1 MADVCDLFI
10 IESFSPSSK
19 VYHEGWEI
27 ASALRKMGKKPIYLN
42 VGTVEEL
49 KRALQMFRTSR
60 YRFIHF
66 SCHGSD
72 HSLTLSESGELSYE
86 SFAQISARCFNL
98 KRVFFSSCRL
108 GNKNFSELIAMQNL
122 GIQSIIA
129 PIGDISSIVSI
140 PFWSAFYSSILLPKI
155 VSAIEISETKS
166 MSFSTILH
174 NFGNVVALYRERFHI
189 SYHET
194 SGHVL
199 YHKKLIPG
207 KKIED
212 YSFFSGVK
220 PYDELKLK

>member
-19 VYHEGWEI
+19 VYHEGWEL
-27 ASALRKMGKKPIYLN
+27 ASALRKMGKKPIYMN
-42 VGTVEEL
+42 VGTVVEL
-49 KRALQMFRTSR
+49 KRALQMFKTSR

-72 HSLTLSESGELSYE
+72 HSLTLSKSGEISYE
-86 SFAQISARCFNL
+86 SFAQISAKCFNL

-108 GNKNFSELIAMQNL
+108 GNKCFSEEIAMHNL
-122 GIQSIIA
+122 GVQSIIA

-140 PFWSAFYSSILLPKI
+140 HFWCAFYSSILLPKI
-155 VSAIEISETKS
+155 ISEEEISETKS

-174 NFGNVVALYRERFHI
+174 NFGNVVALYRVKSHI

-194 SGHVL
+194 AEHVL

-212 YSFFSGVK
+212 YSFFSGVE
-220 PYDELKLK
+220 PYDELRLK

>member
-1 MADVCDLFI
+1 MTDVCDLFI
-10 IESFSPSSK
+10 IESFSPSSIL
-19 VYHEGWEI
+19 YHEGWEI
-27 ASALRKMGKKPIYLN
+27 ASALRKMGKNPIYMN

-49 KRALQMFRTSR
+49 KRALQMFKTSR

-72 HSLTLSESGELSYE
+72 HSLTLSKSGELPYK
-86 SFAQISARCFNL
+86 SFAQISAKCFNL

-108 GNKNFSELIAMQNL
+108 GNKNFSEEIAMQNL
-122 GIQSIIA
+122 GVQSIIA

-140 PFWSAFYSSILLPKI
+140 HFWCSFYSSILLPKI
-155 VSAIEISETKS
+155 MSATEISETKS

-174 NFGNVVALYRERFHI
+174 NFSYVVALYREKFHI

-194 SGHVL
+194 SEHVL
-199 YHKKLIPG
+199 FHKKLIPG

-212 YSFFSGVK
+212 YSFFSGIK
-220 PYDELKLK
+220 PYDKLRLK